1 MFREK
6 LSSVDGKDYVASY
19 NNRTSGMK
27 PAFRLFCDAVHILQT
42 EARGS

>member
-6 LSSVDGKDYVASY
+6 LLSVDDKDYVAGY

-27 PAFRLFCDAVHILQT
+27 SVFRLFCVAVHILQT